1 MVTGEGRA
9 VDDAVLGAPSTDAQP
24 LQQSDAQSI
33 NAMLVATRKVQVV
46 QNAQMH
52 PRSRLANSLTT

>member
-9 VDDAVLGAPSTDAQP
+9 VDDAVLGAPSTDAQT

-46 QNAQMH
+46 
-52 PRSRLANSLTT
+52 